1 MQILYLKNAE
11 IRRKSHWR
19 FAIKILERSN
29 YGLKAQLPLHHMGL
43 ATNEKVFKQY
53 EKKNWKNGERDKDY
67 ADFAVKT
74 LKLEEN
80 WIRGITNGES

>member
-1 MQILYLKNAE
+1 
-11 IRRKSHWR
+11 
-19 FAIKILERSN
+19 
-29 YGLKAQLPLHHMGL
+29 MGL

-80 WIRGITNGES
+80 